1 MKTKVITVMGMM
13 DWGSRGGGGMVCT
26 GVAVISI
33 CLKVSFGDFEVFFGS
48 DVVEAVTATAQELAG
63 VTVAAWV
70 RKIW

>member
-1 MKTKVITVMGMM
+1 
-13 DWGSRGGGGMVCT
+13 MVCT